1 MRSAIVVGAG
11 TSGAIVARRLT
22 DAGVA
27 VTLIEAGG
35 YDTNPAIHDPSRAGE
50 LWHSAEDWDYF
61 TVPQP
66 HAGGRRLHL
75 RAARSPGDRTPST
88 P

>member
-11 TSGAIVARRLT
+11 TSGAIVARRLA

-50 LWHSAEDWDYF
+50 L
-61 TVPQP
+61 
-66 HAGGRRLHL
+66 
-75 RAARSPGDRTPST
+75 
-88 P
+88 